1 MLLTDMA
8 GLKRVHLRVTNDN
21 ARGHEQGR
29 LEEVKKRLEQLN
41 PRVVFTWEMVI

>member
-1 MLLTDMA
+1 MLLTDMV
-8 GLKRVHLRVTNDN
+8 GLKSMHLRVTNDN

-41 PRVVFTWEMVI
+41 LGVVVTWEMVI